1 MTGWV
6 VDLGDVPIALRAV
19 DRERSAA
26 ITRLLG
32 GLAAR
37 SEAPQAVIRYQRRRP
52 ATPRRH
58 PSHVYQNIRVWHQGD
73 ELVVQFDDEPA
84 GVRVTPDAAWIGGP
98 TDDLDR
104 VFRQLFHFTVTHLLA
119 HHDRWV
125 LHAAGLVADDGNAYV
140 VVGATGQGKSTLSLA
155 AVASEW
161 GLLADDLVV
170 VRRTERGLEAT
181 GIARSV
187 AVPGDLGAVLPMAAP
202 PIPGDQRGRR
212 DLGVERLTRGWFP
225 VAGVIVVGHSA
236 SEEGELAGLAG
247 EPTLYRVMGSFSSA
261 TDPRLLTRFFPIAAA
276 LSRLPSWQL
285 GHGLHAG
292 TRLDVARRF
301 LAELSAR

>member
-19 DRERSAA
+19 DAARVAA

-32 GLAAR
+32 GLEGR
-37 SEAPQAVIRYQRRRP
+37 SEAPQADIRYQRRRP
-52 ATPRRH
+52 ATPRRL
-58 PSHVYQNIRVWHQGD
+58 PSHVYQNIRVWHRGD

-84 GVRVTPDAAWIGGP
+84 GARVTSDSAWIGGP

-125 LHAAGLVADDGNAYV
+125 LHAAGLVAEDGNAYV

-170 VRRTERGLEAT
+170 VRRGERGLEAT

-236 SEEGELAGLAG
+236 SEDGELEGLAG

-261 TDPRLLTRFFPIAAA
+261 TDPRLVTRFFPIAAA

-285 GHGLHAG
+285 GHGVDAG

>member
-1 MTGWV
+1 MAGV
-6 VDLGDVPIALRAV
+6 VDLGDLLVALRAV
-19 DRERSAA
+19 DSGRAAA

-32 GLAAR
+32 GLEPR
-37 SEAPQAVIRYQRRRP
+37 SESPQLEIRYQRRRP
-52 ATPRRH
+52 ATPRRM
-58 PSHVYQNIRVWHQGD
+58 PSHAYTNIRVWHRGD

-84 GVRVTPDAAWIGGP
+84 GARVTADSAWIGGP

-119 HHDRWV
+119 HHDRYV
-125 LHAAGLVADDGNAYV
+125 LHAAGLLADDGKAYV

-155 AVASEW
+155 AVASGW

-170 VRRTERGLEAT
+170 VRGGERGLEAS

-187 AVPGDLGAVLPMAAP
+187 AVPGDLGAVLPVEAP
-202 PIPGDQRGRR
+202 PIPGDPRGRR
-212 DLGVERLTRGWFP
+212 DLGVERLQRGWFP

-236 SEEGELAGLAG
+236 SEHGDLDALAG
-247 EPTLYRVMGSFSSA
+247 EPTLYRVLGSFSSA
-261 TDPRLLTRFFPIAAA
+261 TDPLLLTRFFPIAGA

-285 GHGLHAG
+285 GHGVESS

-301 LAELSAR
+301 LSELSSG